1 MKTPWINYTKMGQI
15 NLKQKNSKNTKVPT
29 KKEIRLKKNKKNDGK
44 QLMDVKNRRA
54 GNHHYCQIDKHL
66 DCNHNCEDDE
76 FSVSDNVIE
85 VKDSKDIE
93 HVSQIE
99 QVDEPTN
106 EPTNDPQIESPKR
119 GRIYSL
125 TNKSPFSTIVKIK
138 DFLHPPIF
146 GGIDQNTI
154 EFIDLN
160 NKQQPQLDT
169 KLVNSTA
176 HYQEEIFCRL
186 IHSKI
191 SGSIFL
197 TTTVHAYN
205 KNKQDNLYHTFAAPI
220 HDSPD
225 TISAETNHISCPAH
239 HFINIRVPVI
249 VGEYKVEIPLD
260 EDIMFEEEI
269 RGIKGI
275 SNEVI
280 LKECRLVPTQFYPSL
295 GEGTRKAR
303 EGDLFL
309 EGYIQQNIEYSVAD
323 KTNGTTIQK
332 EPVMNFYQ
340 LHQKIAVELIVHI
353 LQIQP
358 VRISCDGTKI

>member
-1 MKTPWINYTKMGQI
+1 MKTPWINYTKIGQI
-15 NLKQKNSKNTKVPT
+15 SLKQKNSKNSKVPT

-44 QLMDVKNRRA
+44 QLRDAKIRRA
-54 GNHHYCQIDKHL
+54 ENYHPCQIDKDF

-85 VKDSKDIE
+85 VKESQDIE
-93 HVSQIE
+93 HVSQME
-99 QVDEPTN
+99 QID
-106 EPTNDPQIESPKR
+106 EPTNDPQIESVKC

-125 TNKSPFSTIVKIK
+125 TSKSPFSTIVKIK

-160 NKQQPQLDT
+160 NKQWPQLDT

-176 HYQEEIFCRL
+176 HYQEEIFGRL

-197 TTTVHAYN
+197 TTTVHACN
-205 KNKQDNLYHTFAAPI
+205 MNKQDNVYHTFAAPL

-225 TISAETNHISCPAH
+225 TISAETDNISCPTH

-260 EDIMFEEEI
+260 EDIMFDEEI
-269 RGIKGI
+269 LGIKGI

-280 LKECRLVPTQFYPSL
+280 LKECRLVPTQFHPSL

-309 EGYIQQNIEYSVAD
+309 EGYIHQNIEYSVVD
-323 KTNGTTIQK
+323 KINGTTIQK
-332 EPVMNFYQ
+332 ESVMNFYQ

>member
-15 NLKQKNSKNTKVPT
+15 NLKQKNSKNITVPN
-29 KKEIRLKKNKKNDGK
+29 KKGKGIYLKKNKKNDGK
-44 QLMDVKNRRA
+44 QRVDVKNRRA
-54 GNHHYCQIDKHL
+54 GNYHYCQIDKHL
-66 DCNHNCEDDE
+66 DCNHNCQDDE

-93 HVSQIE
+93 QVSQIE
-99 QVDEPTN
+99 QVD

-125 TNKSPFSTIVKIK
+125 TNKSLFSTIVKIK

-176 HYQEEIFCRL
+176 HYQEEIFGRL
-186 IHSKI
+186 IHSTI

-197 TTTVHAYN
+197 TTTVHACN
-205 KNKQDNLYHTFAAPI
+205 MNKQDNLYHTFAAPI

-225 TISAETNHISCPAH
+225 TISAETNNISCPAH

-280 LKECRLVPTQFYPSL
+280 LKECRLVPTQFYSSL

>member
-1 MKTPWINYTKMGQI
+1 MKTPWINYEKMGQI
-15 NLKQKNSKNTKVPT
+15 NLKQKNSKKTMVLT
-29 KKEIRLKKNKKNDGK
+29 KKEICLKKNKKNEGK
-44 QLMDVKNRRA
+44 RLTDVKNRRA
-54 GNHHYCQIDKHL
+54 GNYHSCHIAENF
-66 DCNHNCEDDE
+66 DCNHNCQDDE
-76 FSVSDNVIE
+76 LSVSDNVME

-93 HVSQIE
+93 DVSQIE

-106 EPTNDPQIESPKR
+106 DPQIESSKR

-125 TNKSPFSTIVKIK
+125 TTKSPFSTIVKIK

-146 GGIDQNTI
+146 GGIDHNTI

-160 NKQQPQLDT
+160 NKQWPQLDT
-169 KLVNSTA
+169 KIVNSTA

-197 TTTVHAYN
+197 TTTVQTYHM
-205 KNKQDNLYHTFAAPI
+205 NKQDNLYRTIAVPI
-220 HDSPD
+220 HDS
-225 TISAETNHISCPAH
+225 AETNNMSCPTH

-269 RGIKGI
+269 LGIKGI

-280 LKECRLVPTQFYPSL
+280 LKECRLVPTQFHPSL
-295 GEGTRKAR
+295 GEGTSKAR
-303 EGDLFL
+303 EGDLYL
-309 EGYIQQNIEYSVAD
+309 EGYIHQNIEYSVAD
-323 KTNGTTIQK
+323 KTNGTTIPK
-332 EPVMNFYQ
+332 ESVMNFDQ

-358 VRISCDGTKI
+358 VRISCNHTKI

>member
-1 MKTPWINYTKMGQI
+1 MKTPWINYAKMGQI
-15 NLKQKNSKNTKVPT
+15 SLKQKNSKNTKVPP

-44 QLMDVKNRRA
+44 QLTDVKNRRA
-54 GNHHYCQIDKHL
+54 GNYHYCHIAENF
-66 DCNHNCEDDE
+66 DCNHNSQDDE
-76 FSVSDNVIE
+76 FSVSDNVME

-93 HVSQIE
+93 QVSQSE
-99 QVDEPTN
+99 QVD

-176 HYQEEIFCRL
+176 HYQEEIFGRL

-197 TTTVHAYN
+197 TTTVHACN
-205 KNKQDNLYHTFAAPI
+205 MNKQDNLYHTFAAPI

-225 TISAETNHISCPAH
+225 TISAETNHISCPTH

-269 RGIKGI
+269 LGIKGI

-280 LKECRLVPTQFYPSL
+280 LKECRLVPTQFHPSL

-309 EGYIQQNIEYSVAD
+309 EGYIHQNIEYSVAD
-323 KTNGTTIQK
+323 KTNGTTVQK
-332 EPVMNFYQ
+332 ESVLNFYQ

-358 VRISCDGTKI
+358 VRISCDGTKM

>member
-1 MKTPWINYTKMGQI
+1 MKTPWINYEKMGQI
-15 NLKQKNSKNTKVPT
+15 NLKQKNSKNTKVPK
-29 KKEIRLKKNKKNDGK
+29 KKEIRLKKNKKNEGK
-44 QLMDVKNRRA
+44 QLRDVKNPRA
-54 GNHHYCQIDKHL
+54 GNYHSCQIDKDF

-93 HVSQIE
+93 HVSQME

-106 EPTNDPQIESPKR
+106 NPQIESSKR
-119 GRIYSL
+119 GRIHSL
-125 TNKSPFSTIVKIK
+125 TTKSPFSTIVKIK

-160 NKQQPQLDT
+160 NKQWPQLDT
-169 KLVNSTA
+169 KIVNSTA
-176 HYQEEIFCRL
+176 HYQEKIFGRL

-197 TTTVHAYN
+197 TTTVHAYQM
-205 KNKQDNLYHTFAAPI
+205 NKQDNLYRTIAVPI

-225 TISAETNHISCPAH
+225 TISAETNNMSCPTH

-260 EDIMFEEEI
+260 EDIMFAEEI
-269 RGIKGI
+269 LGIKGI

-280 LKECRLVPTQFYPSL
+280 LKECRLVPTQFHPSL
-295 GEGTRKAR
+295 GEGTSKAR

-309 EGYIQQNIEYSVAD
+309 EGYIHQNIEYSVAD
-323 KTNGTTIQK
+323 KTNDTTIQK
-332 EPVMNFYQ
+332 ESVMNFYQ

-358 VRISCDGTKI
+358 VRIICDVTGI

>member
-1 MKTPWINYTKMGQI
+1 MKTPWINYTKMEQI
-15 NLKQKNSKNTKVPT
+15 NLKQKNSKNTRIPT
-29 KKEIRLKKNKKNDGK
+29 KKEIGLKKNKKNDGK
-44 QLMDVKNRRA
+44 QRMDVKNRRA
-54 GNHHYCQIDKHL
+54 GNYHYCQIDMNS
-66 DCNHNCEDDE
+66 DCNDNSQDDE
-76 FSVSDNVIE
+76 FPVSDNVIE
-85 VKDSKDIE
+85 VEDSKDIE

-106 EPTNDPQIESPKR
+106 DPQIESLQC
-119 GRIYSL
+119 GRIHSL
-125 TNKSPFSTIVKIK
+125 TTKSPFSTIVKIK

-146 GGIDQNTI
+146 GGTDQNTI
-154 EFIDLN
+154 EFIDPN
-160 NKQQPQLDT
+160 NKHWPQLDT

-176 HYQEEIFCRL
+176 HYQEEILGRL

-197 TTTVHAYN
+197 TNTVHELDD
-205 KNKQDNLYHTFAAPI
+205 NKQNNLYHAFAAPI
-220 HDSPD
+220 HDSPV
-225 TISAETNHISCPAH
+225 TISAETNNTTCPAH

-249 VGEYKVEIPLD
+249 VGEYMVEIPLD
-260 EDIMFEEEI
+260 EEIMFEEEI
-269 RGIKGI
+269 LGIKGI

-280 LKECRLVPTQFYPSL
+280 LKECRLVPTQFHPSL

-309 EGYIQQNIEYSVAD
+309 EGYLHQNIEYSVAN

-332 EPVMNFYQ
+332 ESVMNFYQ
-340 LHQKIAVELIVHI
+340 LHQKIVVELIVHI